1 MSYKILHFAD
11 LHLDASFVGQGF
23 PVEYGKERR
32 LDLRA
37 ALTRIFA
44 RARELKVNAVTIGGD
59 LFVQEYLL
67 PETADFI
74 QQQLALLAPIRVII
88 APGGQDSYTNESPYA
103 RLNWPENVDIF
114 YQGKLSHLELAPDIH
129 LWGAC
134 NPPTRG
140 LKLLD
145 GFQSAKGINILLL
158 HAIRTRNNSEVHT
171 ISSELV
177 QKAGFHCALLGG
189 DHIAEISPPEKPLI
203 ICPGSVEPLTPSEEN
218 DQHQVVVIEVNGE
231 NIRVQSL
238 SLQQWHYTNLKVDIT
253 NCTSNSEAARRIDAA
268 LEATIAKEPHAAI
281 IVTLVGHPPA
291 ELSVSGLRAM
301 IQSSAFYHLESQ
313 FGLNYDLEQLAREQT
328 VRGLLV
334 QRFLDRI
341 QNAGNDV
348 ERRQQLTALNFALQ
362 ALEGKQVSLYETK
375 AA

>member
-1 MSYKILHFAD
+1 MIYKILHFAD
-11 LHLDASFVGQGF
+11 LHLDASFAGQGF

-88 APGGQDSYTNESPYA
+88 APGGRDSYTNESPYA
-103 RLNWPENVDIF
+103 RLNWSENVDIF
-114 YQGKLSHLELAPDIH
+114 YQGKLSHLEIAPGIH

-140 LKLLD
+140 LKLLE
-145 GFQSAKGINILLL
+145 GFQPAKGVNILLL
-158 HAIRTRNNSEVHT
+158 HAFLARSTNEVHT
-171 ISSELV
+171 INREAV
-177 QKAGFHCALLGG
+177 QKTGFNCALLGG
-189 DHIAEISPPEKPLI
+189 EHGANISLTDKPLI
-203 ICPGSVEPLTPSEEN
+203 ICPGSLEPLASYEEN
-218 DQHQVVVIEVNGE
+218 DLHQAVVLTIDGE
-231 NIRVQSL
+231 NIHVEPL
-238 SLQQWHYTNLKVDIT
+238 SLQQWHYATIEVDIT
-253 NCTSNSEAARRIDAA
+253 NCISNLEAAHLVDVAV
-268 LEATIAKEPHAAI
+268 ENTTAKTPHSAI
-281 IVTLVGHPPA
+281 TVKLVGQPPA
-291 ELSVSGLRAM
+291 EISVYGLRTL
-301 IQSSAFYHLESQ
+301 IQNPAFYRLENQ
-313 FGLNYDLEQLAREQT
+313 FNLNYDLEKLAREQT

-334 QRFLDRI
+334 QRFLNRI
-341 QNAGNDV
+341 QNAVNDV

-375 AA
+375 TT